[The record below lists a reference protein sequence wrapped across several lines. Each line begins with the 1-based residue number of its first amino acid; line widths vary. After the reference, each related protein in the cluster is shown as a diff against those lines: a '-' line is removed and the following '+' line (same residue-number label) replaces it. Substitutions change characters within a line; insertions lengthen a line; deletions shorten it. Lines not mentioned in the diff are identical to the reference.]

1 MNISF
6 FLIFLGIHRNVL
18 CVVFLDSN
26 KKRELSIF
34 WQICCPKTSILVD
47 VAHLDVISNSLL
59 VSPTIMMSVGEHSND
74 TLSKLQS
81 VQKTVLP
88 IAQITQNC
96 WVSGVTAIS
105 FSYWKHVLN
114 IVGDCYFFFLLKTCF
129 EYSRLGWQVSAFHW
143 TAILNACHNTH
154 NTQKKKKQCLNQ
166 RIGMWNHLT
175 PWNLKTS
182 PWRKNTQRFFLT
194 IFWASRILFSR
205 CI

>member
-1 MNISF
+1 MKIF
-6 FLIFLGIHRNVL
+6 FIFLGNHRNVL
-18 CVVFLDSN
+18 CVVFLDFN

-34 WQICCPKTSILVD
+34 WQICWPKTSILVD
-47 VAHLDVISNSLL
+47 VAHLDVISNGLL

-154 NTQKKKKQCLNQ
+154 NTQKKKKKQCLNQ
-166 RIGMWNHLT
+166 RVGMWNHLT

-182 PWRKNTQRFFLT
+182 PWRKNTPCFFPYYL
-194 IFWASRILFSR
+194 LG
-205 CI
+205 